1 MQELVFRVESD
12 LHFFLGPD
20 EPFTG
25 NVRESVRGME
35 EATGQYWRSWVRGLA
50 TPMDWQDAVIRA
62 AITLKLC
69 QHEETGAIVAAL
81 TTSIPEAPDSGRNW
95 AYRFCWIPD
104 AYYHVQAPNRLG
116 APDFPD
122 NVSPHSVVAGKP
134 LEVRVNLGG
143 PRI

>member
-81 TTSIPEAPDSGRNW
+81 TTSIPDAPNSGRNW
-95 AYRFCWIPD
+95 DYRFRSEEHTSELQSLMRISYAVFCLQKKQT
-104 AYYHVQAPNRLG
+104 HNTTVQT
-116 APDFPD
+116 
-122 NVSPHSVVAGKP
+122 
-134 LEVRVNLGG
+134 
-143 PRI
+143 